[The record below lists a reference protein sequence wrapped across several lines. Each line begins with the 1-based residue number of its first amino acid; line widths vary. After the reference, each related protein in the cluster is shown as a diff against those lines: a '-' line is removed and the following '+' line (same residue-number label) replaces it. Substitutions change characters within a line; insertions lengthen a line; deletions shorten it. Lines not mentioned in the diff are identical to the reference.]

1 MKRLIAALKRR
12 PVITSAFV
20 LAVVL
25 MVLFAV
31 RGVVSMAYWS
41 DPTRQD
47 QSIQDWMTPRYVARS
62 WHLPP
67 EVMFTAIGETTMPEK
82 RKPLHEIAAARGIS
96 FEELQARIVAAASAY
111 RATQE

>member
-20 LAVVL
+20 LAVVF

-31 RGVVSMAYWS
+31 RGVVSMVYWS
-41 DPTRQD
+41 DPDHRD
-47 QSIQDWMTPRYVARS
+47 QAIQDWMTPRYVARS

-67 EVMFTAIGETTMPEK
+67 DVMFTALGETSMPDK
-82 RKPLHEIAAARGIS
+82 RKPLHEIAADRGMS
-96 FEELQARIVAAASAY
+96 FEELQARIIAAASAY
-111 RATQE
+111 RASQE